1 VTPPDVTLPDVTG
14 LHLDLPAALG
24 TGIGYL
30 ITDRAG
36 GISKPPFASLNLGR
50 SAGDDPAD
58 VAANHAVVAARC
70 GLPAADIAWMR
81 QVHGA
86 VVRYAGQDWPQA
98 GPQACD
104 AIFTDVPGLA
114 LGVQV
119 ADCVPVLL
127 ADPAA
132 RLVGVAHAGREGMR
146 AGVVPALVT
155 AMAAAGA
162 RPEQMRALVGPAIC
176 GRCYEVPAAMRAEV
190 SAVVPEAGCVTTAGT
205 AGLDVAAGVRAQ
217 LAAAGVGAVSSDGR
231 CTFESAELYSYRRDG
246 QTGRFAGLV
255 WLER

>member
-1 VTPPDVTLPDVTG
+1 VTG

-24 TGIGYL
+24 TGVGYL
-30 ITDRAG
+30 ITDRTG
-36 GISKPPFASLNLGR
+36 GASKPPFSSLNLGR
-50 SAGDDPAD
+50 SVGDDPAD
-58 VAANHAVVAARC
+58 VAANHDVAAARC
-70 GLPAADIAWMR
+70 GLAAGGIAWMR

-86 VVRYAGQDWPQA
+86 VVRYAGPDWPQHD
-98 GPQACD
+98 PQACD
-104 AIFTDVPGLA
+104 GVFTDVAGLA

-132 RLVGVAHAGREGMR
+132 RLVGAAHAGREGMR
-146 AGVVPALVT
+146 AGVVAALVA
-155 AMAAAGA
+155 AMAAAGG
-162 RPEQMRALVGPAIC
+162 RPGQMRALIGPGIC
-176 GRCYEVPAAMRAEV
+176 GGCYEVPAAMRAEV
-190 SAVVPEAGCVTTAGT
+190 SAVVPEAGCVTRAGT
-205 AGLDVAAGVRAQ
+205 AGLDIAAGVRAQ
-217 LAAAGVGAVSSDGR
+217 LAGAGVGAIGRDGR